1 MLLDRT
7 NDRQT
12 LPRRDATPW
21 LLRDG
26 ALWLIWAM
34 GIATVV
40 LLTAVI
46 WQRGETVSLGYEAER
61 LSRTYDDALQENRRL
76 KVEVNSLN
84 AVERI
89 GQIAERQLHMRPA
102 QPHERAYVV
111 LPVHAP
117 PPAPSRVGGPSA
129 EE

>member
-7 NDRQT
+7 TARQAI
-12 LPRRDATPW
+12 PRKGATPW

-34 GIATVV
+34 GMTAVI

-46 WQRGETVSLGYEAER
+46 WQRSQIVSLGYETER
-61 LSRTYDDALQENRRL
+61 LSRSYDDAVQENRRL

-117 PPAPSRVGGPSA
+117 SPAPSRVGGPSA